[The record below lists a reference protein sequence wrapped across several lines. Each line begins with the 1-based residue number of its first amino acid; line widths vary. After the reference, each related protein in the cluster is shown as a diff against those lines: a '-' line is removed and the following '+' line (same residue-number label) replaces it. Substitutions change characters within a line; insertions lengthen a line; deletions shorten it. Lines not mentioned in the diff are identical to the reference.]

1 MKRCPWVLA
10 MVLAIARV
18 AAAEGDPNAL
28 LREYSTH
35 TVLLE
40 RELRATKDAAE
51 RQRLM
56 DKLERIRHQMG
67 PFDSAG
73 TRVHPKA
80 MWHDT
85 AIEAL
90 ADDVKRL
97 EEKPAADAALA
108 PGHDARL
115 ATRRMASACLI
126 LGWRLMDEGPAKYQA
141 DAFGQY
147 LANNLKPLDGLFD
160 ALGRW
165 GQEQSKL
172 DAGSDQRGVF
182 EAHLAKAKEGIA
194 RMRQAAE
201 VLGKL
206 PAGALDAEAMAGAL
220 ALYVEGLQAVRQA
233 DAALAEDAA
242 RREAEVQGAAP
253 TATNP
258 AEPGA
263 EAGIP
268 ESPPMT
274 DVEKARLA
282 QVRTVAA
289 GLEGEE
295 WREVRRCLE
304 RYSDAVANG
313 FAVASAR
320 PKARQFLDQI
330 ERAAAIVRS
339 LCEGKGVYPGYLPP
353 LQGALAAALREME
366 NPLDRTRAYARL
378 AWVWDTDR
386 DRRQIASAPIS
397 PKAAEG
403 IAYAHYAVQVR
414 WRAQPDAETVARGEL
429 LWRECHKIVAVFEGM
444 ANWPP
449 KDMKP
454 ELRELYTRQAAT
466 LAREAEEAGQRFAAK
481 DLAVEA
487 MRTAGDSARD
497 LERIVRTH
505 NVYQRA
511 AEFLPSRSK
520 ALYAELTAAAANLV
534 ARRDDPVQAR
544 ATLDRLLIP
553 FEQIEQIEMPEAR
566 HERAVTQIAGRTY
579 TTARRLLNREI
590 ALGIDAACTG
600 DPAVLQ
606 QALAGRSMFT
616 LLWRRAVVLT
626 DRLDR
631 VGVGNL
637 VPFSLP
643 PSVWD
648 PFVARIDQNLKAVLT
663 AYPKLK
669 QSGESAPLRAMEL
682 WDNAYRWT
690 AVAQRLTVDAANET
704 EPQIDRLIRNLEQ
717 AAAASPP
724 PRVWHNWA
732 VGYHATEAATTM
744 LAGFEATAGWHRSMI
759 QQYGQYL
766 IGVPLEP
773 RETAG

>member
-10 MVLAIARV
+10 MVLALARV
-18 AAAEGDPNAL
+18 AAAEGDPNVR
-28 LREYSTH
+28 LREYSTRA
-35 TVLLE
+35 VLLE
-40 RELRATKDAAE
+40 REVRTAKDLAE

-56 DKLERIRHQMG
+56 DALERVRHQMG

-73 TRVHPKA
+73 TRVHPQA
-80 MWHDT
+80 MWHDS
-85 AIEAL
+85 AIQSL
-90 ADDVKRL
+90 AEEIKRL
-97 EEKPAADAALA
+97 EGKPASAFGPAR
-108 PGHDARL
+108 DARL
-115 ATRRMASACLI
+115 ATRRLAWACLV

-147 LANNLKPLDGLFD
+147 LANNPKTLDDLFD

-165 GQEQSKL
+165 SQEQAKL

-182 EAHLAKAKEGIA
+182 ETNLAKAKEGIA
-194 RMRQAAE
+194 KMGQAAE
-201 VLGKL
+201 VFGKL
-206 PAGALDAEAMAGAL
+206 PAGALDAEAMAGTF
-220 ALYVEGLQAVRQA
+220 ALYVEGLRAVRQA

-242 RREAEVQGAAP
+242 RRETEGKPPAE
-253 TATNP
+253 TNA

-263 EAGIP
+263 EAGVL

-274 DVEKARLA
+274 QAEEARLA
-282 QVRTVAA
+282 QVRTIVG
-289 GLEGEE
+289 GLEGEAWHE
-295 WREVRRCLE
+295 IRRCLE

-313 FAVASAR
+313 FVVASAR
-320 PKARQFLDQI
+320 PKAREFLDQI
-330 ERAAAIVRS
+330 ERAALLAQS
-339 LCEGKGVYPGYLPP
+339 LREGKGVYPKYLEDR
-353 LQGALAAALREME
+353 LQALAGALGDME
-366 NPLDRTRAYARL
+366 SPLSRTHAYARIE
-378 AWVWDTDR
+378 AQWDFDA
-386 DRRQIASAPIS
+386 DRRRIAAGPVT

-403 IAYAHYAVQVR
+403 ITFALYEYQARLAASR
-414 WRAQPDAETVARGEL
+414 DPETVGRGE
-429 LWRECHKIVAVFEGM
+429 RIRRQATRIATVFGQI
-444 ANWPP
+444 ADWPP

-454 ELRELYTRQAAT
+454 ELRDVYTRQAAAF
-466 LAREAEEAGQRFAAK
+466 AREAEEAGQRFAAGNFSL
-481 DLAVEA
+481 DPLAA
-487 MRTAGDSARD
+487 ADDSIRD

-511 AEFLPSRSK
+511 SEFLPSRSK
-520 ALYAELTAAAANLV
+520 ALYAQLTSAAANLV
-534 ARRDDPVQAR
+534 ARRDDPAQAR
-544 ATLDRLLIP
+544 TNLDRLLIP
-553 FEQIEQIEMPEAR
+553 FEQIEQVEMPKPR
-566 HERAVTQIAGRTY
+566 HERAVTQVAGRTY
-579 TTARRLLNREI
+579 TTARTLLNREI
-590 ALGIDAACTG
+590 ALGIDAVCTG
-600 DPAVLQ
+600 NPAVLR
-606 QALAGRSMFT
+606 QALTGRSLFT

-631 VGVGNL
+631 LGVGNL

-648 PFVARIDQNLKAVLT
+648 PFVARIDQNLKAVLA

-669 QSGESAPLRAMEL
+669 QSGESAPLRAMEP
-682 WDNAYRWT
+682 WDNVYRWA
-690 AVAQRLTVDAANET
+690 AVAQRLTVNAANEP

-744 LAGFEATAGWHRSMI
+744 LAGFEATANWHRSMI
-759 QQYGQYL
+759 PRYGQFL

>member
-35 TVLLE
+35 AVLLE
-40 RELRATKDAAE
+40 REVRATKDAAK

-56 DKLERIRHQMG
+56 DELERVRHQMG

-80 MWHDT
+80 MWHDS
-85 AIEAL
+85 AIQSL
-90 ADDVKRL
+90 AEEIRRL
-97 EEKPAADAALA
+97 EEKPASVFGPAR
-108 PGHDARL
+108 DARL
-115 ATRRMASACLI
+115 ATRRLASACLV

-147 LANNLKPLDGLFD
+147 LANNLKTLDGLFD

-165 GQEQSKL
+165 SQEQSKL
-172 DAGSDQRGVF
+172 DAGSDRHGVF
-182 EAHLAKAKEGIA
+182 ETNLAKAKEGIA
-194 RMRQAAE
+194 KMGQAAE
-201 VLGKL
+201 VFGKL
-206 PAGALDAEAMAGAL
+206 PAGALDAEAMAGTF
-220 ALYVEGLQAVRQA
+220 ALYVEGLRAVRQA
-233 DAALAEDAA
+233 DAALAEDVA
-242 RREAEVQGAAP
+242 RRETEGKPPAE
-253 TATNP
+253 TNA

-263 EAGIP
+263 EAGVP

-274 DVEKARLA
+274 QAEQARLA
-282 QVRTVAA
+282 EVRAVAG
-289 GLEGEE
+289 GLEGEAWHE
-295 WREVRRCLE
+295 IRRCLE

-320 PKARQFLDQI
+320 PKAREFLDQI
-330 ERAAAIVRS
+330 ERAALLAKS
-339 LCEGKGVYPGYLPP
+339 LREGKGVYPKYLEDR
-353 LQGALAAALREME
+353 LQALAAALGKME
-366 NPLDRTRAYARL
+366 SPLSRTYAYVRIEAQ
-378 AWVWDTDR
+378 WDFDAN
-386 DRRQIASAPIS
+386 RRRIAGGPIT

-403 IAYAHYAVQVR
+403 LTFALYEYQALL
-414 WRAQPDAETVARGEL
+414 RARPNPETVRRGERL
-429 LWRECHKIVAVFEGM
+429 RRQAIRIATVFGQM
-444 ANWPP
+444 ADWPP

-454 ELRELYTRQAAT
+454 ELRDLYTRQTVT
-466 LAREAEEAGQRFAAK
+466 LTREAEEAGQRFAAGNFSL
-481 DLAVEA
+481 DALAA
-487 MRTAGDSARD
+487 DDSTRD
-497 LERIVRTH
+497 LERLVRTH

-511 AEFLPSRSK
+511 SEFLPSRSK
-520 ALYAELTAAAANLV
+520 ALYAQLTAAAANLV

-544 ATLDRLLIP
+544 VTLDRLLIP
-553 FEQIEQIEMPEAR
+553 LEQIERIEMPEAR

-579 TTARRLLNREI
+579 TTARTLLNREI
-590 ALGIDAACTG
+590 ALGINAACTG
-600 DPAVLQ
+600 DPAVLRQ
-606 QALAGRSMFT
+606 VLVGRSLFT

-631 VGVGNL
+631 MGVGNL

-669 QSGESAPLRAMEL
+669 QSGESAPLRAMDL
-682 WDNAYRWT
+682 WDNVYRWA
-690 AVAQRLTVDAANET
+690 AVAQRLTVDAANEP

-717 AAAASPP
+717 AVAASPP
-724 PRVWHNWA
+724 SRVWHNWA

-744 LAGFEATAGWHRSMI
+744 LAGFEATADWHRSMI
-759 QQYGQYL
+759 QRYGQYL

>member
-1 MKRCPWVLA
+1 

-35 TVLLE
+35 AVLLE
-40 RELRATKDAAE
+40 REVRATKDAAE

-56 DKLERIRHQMG
+56 DALEWVRHQMG

-73 TRVHPKA
+73 NRVHPKA
-80 MWHDT
+80 MWHDS
-85 AIEAL
+85 AIQSL
-90 ADDVKRL
+90 AEEIKRL
-97 EEKPAADAALA
+97 EEKPASAFGPAR
-108 PGHDARL
+108 DARL
-115 ATRRMASACLI
+115 ATRRLASACLV

-147 LANNLKPLDGLFD
+147 LANNPKTLDGLFD

-165 GQEQSKL
+165 SQEQSKL
-172 DAGSDQRGVF
+172 DAGSDRRGVF
-182 EAHLAKAKEGIA
+182 ETNLAKAKEGIA
-194 RMRQAAE
+194 KMGQAAE
-201 VLGKL
+201 VFGKL
-206 PAGALDAEAMAGAL
+206 PAGALDAEALASAL
-220 ALYVEGLQAVRQA
+220 GLYVEGLRAVREA

-242 RREAEVQGAAP
+242 RRETEGKPPAE
-253 TATNP
+253 TNA

-263 EAGIP
+263 EAGVL

-274 DVEKARLA
+274 DAEQARLA
-282 QVRTVAA
+282 QVRTIAG
-289 GLEGEE
+289 GLEGEAWLE
-295 WREVRRCLE
+295 IRRCLE

-320 PKARQFLDQI
+320 PKAREFLDQI
-330 ERAAAIVRS
+330 ERAALLTKS
-339 LCEGKGVYPGYLPP
+339 LREGKGVYPKYLEDRLGP
-353 LQGALAAALREME
+353 LEAALRNME
-366 NPLDRTRAYARL
+366 SPLSRTHAY
-378 AWVWDTDR
+378 VQIEGQWDLDAN
-386 DRRQIASAPIS
+386 RRRIAAGPIT

-403 IAYAHYAVQVR
+403 LTYAAYDYPARLRASPNPEAAERGQRILVESQRIASM
-414 WRAQPDAETVARGEL
+414 
-429 LWRECHKIVAVFEGM
+429 FGM
-444 ANWPP
+444 MAAWPP

-454 ELRELYTRQAAT
+454 ELRDVYTRQAAVF
-466 LAREAEEAGQRFAAK
+466 ARDAEEAGQRFAAK
-481 DLAVEA
+481 EYSLEALAA
-487 MRTAGDSARD
+487 AGNSARD

-511 AEFLPSRSK
+511 SEFLPSRSK
-520 ALYAELTAAAANLV
+520 ALYAQLTAAAANLV
-534 ARRDDPVQAR
+534 ARRDDPAQAR

-553 FEQIEQIEMPEAR
+553 FEQIEQIEMPEPR
-566 HERAVTQIAGRTY
+566 HERAVTQVAGRTY
-579 TTARRLLNREI
+579 TTARTLLNREI

-606 QALAGRSMFT
+606 QALTGRSLFT
-616 LLWRRAVVLT
+616 LLWCRAVVLT

-631 VGVGNL
+631 MGVGNL

-648 PFVARIDQNLKAVLT
+648 PFVARIDQNLKAVLA

-669 QSGESAPLRAMEL
+669 QSGDSAPLRAMEP
-682 WDNAYRWT
+682 WDNVYRWA
-690 AVAQRLTVDAANET
+690 AVAQRLTVDAANEP

-724 PRVWHNWA
+724 SRVWHNWA

-744 LAGFEATAGWHRSMI
+744 LAGFEATANWHRSMI
-759 QQYGQYL
+759 QRYGQFL

>member
-1 MKRCPWVLA
+1 MRRCPWVLA
-10 MVLAIARV
+10 LVLAIARV

-35 TVLLE
+35 AVLLE
-40 RELRATKDAAE
+40 REGRTAKDPAE

-56 DKLERIRHQMG
+56 DALERVRHQMG

-80 MWHDT
+80 MWHDS
-85 AIEAL
+85 AIQSL
-90 ADDVKRL
+90 AEEIKRL
-97 EEKPAADAALA
+97 EGKPASAFGPAR
-108 PGHDARL
+108 DARL
-115 ATRRMASACLI
+115 ATRRIASACLV

-147 LANNLKPLDGLFD
+147 LANNLKTLDGLFD

-165 GQEQSKL
+165 SQEQAKL
-172 DAGSDQRGVF
+172 DAGGDRRGVF
-182 EAHLAKAKEGIA
+182 ETNLAKAKEGIA
-194 RMRQAAE
+194 KMEQAAE
-201 VLGKL
+201 VFGKL
-206 PAGALDAEAMAGAL
+206 PAGGLDAEAVVAAL
-220 ALYVEGLQAVRQA
+220 GLYVEGLRAVREA

-242 RREAEVQGAAP
+242 RRETEGKPPAE
-253 TATNP
+253 TNA

-263 EAGIP
+263 EAGVP

-274 DVEKARLA
+274 QAEQARLA
-282 QVRTVAA
+282 QVRTIAG
-289 GLEGEE
+289 GLEGEAWHE
-295 WREVRRCLE
+295 IRRCLE

-320 PKARQFLDQI
+320 PKAREFLDQI
-330 ERAAAIVRS
+330 ERAAALVRS

-353 LQGALAAALREME
+353 LQGALTEALQQME

-378 AWVWDTDR
+378 ARMRDTDR

-403 IAYAHYAVQVR
+403 IAYAHYAVQAK
-414 WRAQPDAETVARGEL
+414 WRAQPDAATVARGEL
-429 LWRECHKIVAVFEGM
+429 LRRECLRIVAVFKSM
-444 ANWPP
+444 AAWPP
-449 KDMKP
+449 ADMKP
-454 ELRELYTRQAAT
+454 ELRDVYTRQAAV
-466 LAREAEEAGQRFAAK
+466 LARDAEEAGQRFAAGNFSL
-481 DLAVEA
+481 DALAA
-487 MRTAGDSARD
+487 AGNSARD

-511 AEFLPSRSK
+511 SEFLPSRSK
-520 ALYAELTAAAANLV
+520 ALYAQLTAAAANLV
-534 ARRDDPVQAR
+534 ARRDDPDEAR

-566 HERAVTQIAGRTY
+566 HERAVTQIAGRSY
-579 TTARRLLNREI
+579 ATARTLLNREI

-600 DPAVLQ
+600 DPGVLQ

-631 VGVGNL
+631 MGVGNL

-643 PSVWD
+643 PSAWD

-669 QSGESAPLRAMEL
+669 QSGESAPLRAMET
-682 WDNAYRWT
+682 WDNVYRW
-690 AVAQRLTVDAANET
+690 AAAAQRLTVDAANEP
-704 EPQIDRLIRNLEQ
+704 EPPIDRLIRNLEQ
-717 AAAASPP
+717 SAAASPP
-724 PRVWHNWA
+724 TRAWYNWA
-732 VGYHATEAATTM
+732 VGYHATEAAMTM
-744 LAGFEATAGWHRSMI
+744 LAGFEATADWHRSMI
-759 QQYGQYL
+759 QQYRYYL

-773 RETAG
+773 QETAG

>member
-18 AAAEGDPNAL
+18 AWAQTDPAAL

-35 TVLLE
+35 AVLLE
-40 RELRATKDAAE
+40 REVRATKDAAE

-56 DKLERIRHQMG
+56 DELERVRHQMG

-80 MWHDT
+80 MWHDS
-85 AIEAL
+85 AIQSL
-90 ADDVKRL
+90 AEEIKRL
-97 EEKPAADAALA
+97 EEKPASVFGPAR
-108 PGHDARL
+108 DARL
-115 ATRRMASACLI
+115 ATRRLAWACLV

-147 LANNLKPLDGLFD
+147 LANNLKALDGLFD

-165 GQEQSKL
+165 GQEQAKL
-172 DAGSDQRGVF
+172 DTGSDRRGVF
-182 EAHLAKAKEGIA
+182 ETNLAKAKEGIGK
-194 RMRQAAE
+194 MGQAAE
-201 VLGKL
+201 VFGKL
-206 PAGALDAEAMAGAL
+206 PAGALDAEAMAGTL

-242 RREAEVQGAAP
+242 RREAEAKGPAPAASNPAAQGA
-253 TATNP
+253 
-258 AEPGA
+258 ESGA
-263 EAGIP
+263 A

-274 DVEKARLA
+274 DAEKARLA
-282 QVRTVAA
+282 QMRTIAG
-289 GLEGEE
+289 GLEGEA

-320 PKARQFLDQI
+320 PKAREFLDQI
-330 ERAAAIVRS
+330 ERAALLAKS
-339 LCEGKGVYPGYLPP
+339 LREGKGVYPEYLADRLGP
-353 LQGALAAALREME
+353 LAAALGEMKS
-366 NPLDRTRAYARL
+366 PLSRTYAYARIE
-378 AWVWDTDR
+378 AQWDFDAN
-386 DRRQIASAPIS
+386 RRRIAGGPIT

-403 IAYAHYAVQVR
+403 LTYAAYDYQARLQASPNPEVAERGQRILVELHRIAS
-414 WRAQPDAETVARGEL
+414 
-429 LWRECHKIVAVFEGM
+429 VFGQM
-444 ANWPP
+444 ADWPP
-449 KDMKP
+449 ADMKP
-454 ELRELYTRQAAT
+454 ELRDLYTRQATT
-466 LAREAEEAGQRFAAK
+466 LAREAENAGQRFAAG
-481 DLAVEA
+481 DFSLGAVA
-487 MRTAGDSARD
+487 AAADSARD
-497 LERIVRTH
+497 LERLVRTH

-511 AEFLPSRSK
+511 SEFLPSRSK
-520 ALYAELTAAAANLV
+520 ALYAQLTSAAANVV
-534 ARRDDPVQAR
+534 ARRDDAADAR
-544 ATLDRLLIP
+544 ANLDRLLVP
-553 FEQIEQIEMPEAR
+553 FEQIERIEMPESR
-566 HERAVTQIAGRTY
+566 HQRAVTQIAGQTY
-579 TTARRLLNREI
+579 TTARTLLNREV

-600 DPAVLQ
+600 DPEVLR
-606 QALAGRSMFT
+606 QALAGRAMFA

-631 VGVGNL
+631 MGIGNL

-669 QSGESAPLRAMEL
+669 QSGDSATLRAIEP
-682 WDNAYRWT
+682 WDNVYRWV

-724 PRVWHNWA
+724 SRVWHNWA

-744 LAGFEATAGWHRSMI
+744 LAGFEATADWHRSMI
-759 QQYGQYL
+759 QQYGQFL

>member
-35 TVLLE
+35 AVLLE
-40 RELRATKDAAE
+40 REVRATKDAAE

-56 DKLERIRHQMG
+56 DELERVRHQMG

-80 MWHDT
+80 MWHDS
-85 AIEAL
+85 AIQSL
-90 ADDVKRL
+90 AEEIKRL
-97 EEKPAADAALA
+97 EGKPASVFGPAR
-108 PGHDARL
+108 DARL
-115 ATRRMASACLI
+115 ATRRLAWACLI

-147 LANNLKPLDGLFD
+147 LANNLKTLDGLFD

-165 GQEQSKL
+165 SQEQAKL
-172 DAGSDQRGVF
+172 DAGSDRREVF
-182 EAHLAKAKEGIA
+182 ETNLAKAKEGLA
-194 RMRQAAE
+194 KMGQAAE
-201 VLGKL
+201 VFGKL
-206 PAGALDAEAMAGAL
+206 PAGGLDAEAMVAAL
-220 ALYVEGLQAVRQA
+220 GLYVEGLRAVREA
-233 DAALAEDAA
+233 DAALQEDEA
-242 RREAEVQGAAP
+242 RRETEGKPPAE
-253 TATNP
+253 TNA

-263 EAGIP
+263 EAGVP

-274 DVEKARLA
+274 QAEQARLA
-282 QVRTVAA
+282 QVRTIAG
-289 GLEGEE
+289 GLEGDAWHEI
-295 WREVRRCLE
+295 RRCLE

-320 PKARQFLDQI
+320 PKAREFLDQV
-330 ERAAAIVRS
+330 ERAALLAKS
-339 LCEGKGVYPGYLPP
+339 LREGKGVYPEYLADR
-353 LQGALAAALREME
+353 LRALAGALGEME
-366 NPLDRTRAYARL
+366 SPLSRTHAYVRIEAQ
-378 AWVWDTDR
+378 WDFDAN
-386 DRRQIASAPIS
+386 RRRIAGGPIT

-403 IAYAHYAVQVR
+403 ITFALYDYHAR
-414 WRAQPDAETVARGEL
+414 LRASPNPEVAARGQRILVES
-429 LWRECHKIVAVFEGM
+429 HQIATVFGAM
-444 ANWPP
+444 ADWPP
-449 KDMKP
+449 ADMKP
-454 ELRELYTRQAAT
+454 ELRDVYTRQAAVF
-466 LAREAEEAGQRFAAK
+466 ARDAEEAGQRFAAK
-481 DLAVEA
+481 EFSLEALAA
-487 MRTAGDSARD
+487 AGNSARD

-505 NVYQRA
+505 VVYQRA

-520 ALYAELTAAAANLV
+520 ALYAQLTSSAANLV
-534 ARRDDPVQAR
+534 ARRDDFGQAR
-544 ATLDRLLIP
+544 AALDCLLIP
-553 FEQIEQIEMPEAR
+553 FEQIEQIEMPEPR

-579 TTARRLLNREI
+579 TTARTLLNREI

-600 DPAVLQ
+600 DPAVLW

-631 VGVGNL
+631 MGVGNL

-669 QSGESAPLRAMEL
+669 QSGESAPLRAMEP
-682 WDNAYRWT
+682 WDDVYRWA

-732 VGYHATEAATTM
+732 VGYHATEAAMTM
-744 LAGFEATAGWHRSMI
+744 LAGLEATADWHRSMI
-759 QQYGQYL
+759 QQYGQFL